1 MKKNTIKK
9 LPEETETVFIP
20 KESKHD
26 DALYIAVNGRR
37 MLVKK
42 GEPVS
47 LPRPF
52 AAVVKASFAAKAQAD
67 RFIDS
72 VSAEG

>member
-1 MKKNTIKK
+1 MKKVKTVK
-9 LPEETETVFIP
+9 PAEETETVFIP

-26 DALYIAVNGRR
+26 DALYIAVNGKR

-42 GEPVS
+42 GEPVA
-47 LPRPF
+47 LPKPF
-52 AAVVKASFAAKAQAD
+52 AAVVKASFAAKRTAEHY
-67 RFIDS
+67 IDA

>member
-1 MKKNTIKK
+1 MKKEATEIMK
-9 LPEETETVFIP
+9 EETETLVIP

-37 MLVKK
+37 MLVRK
-42 GEPVS
+42 GEPVT
-47 LPRPF
+47 LPKPF
-52 AAVVKASFAAKAQAD
+52 AEVVNASFAAKRQAE
-67 RFIDS
+67 RYIDS

>member
-1 MKKNTIKK
+1 MKKETEPKRRDD
-9 LPEETETVFIP
+9 TETVFIP

-26 DALYIAVNGRR
+26 DALYIAVNGKR

-42 GEPVS
+42 GEPVA
-47 LPRPF
+47 LPKAF
-52 AAVVKASFAAKAQAD
+52 AAVVQASFDAKQTAEKY
-67 RFIDS
+67 IDA

>member
-1 MKKNTIKK
+1 MKKEKTLK
-9 LPEETETVFIP
+9 PAEDTETVFIP

-42 GEPVS
+42 GESVA
-47 LPRPF
+47 LPKAF
-52 AAVVKASFAAKAQAD
+52 AAVVKASFAAKAQAE
-67 RFIDS
+67 RYIDS

>member
-1 MKKNTIKK
+1 MKKANVIKK
-9 LPEETETVFIP
+9 NEDTETVFIP

-42 GEPVS
+42 GEPVA
-47 LPRPF
+47 LPKAF
-52 AAVVKASFAAKAQAD
+52 AAVVQASFDAKRTAEKY
-67 RFIDS
+67 IDA
-72 VSAEG
+72 VCAEG

>member
-1 MKKNTIKK
+1 MKKETVNRR
-9 LPEETETVFIP
+9 EETRAVFIP

-42 GEPVS
+42 GESVA
-47 LPRPF
+47 LPIPF
-52 AAVVKASFAAKAQAD
+52 AAVVEASLNARREAERYID
-67 RFIDS
+67 R

>member
-1 MKKNTIKK
+1 MKKEIAKK
-9 LPEETETVFIP
+9 KAEETETVFIP

-42 GEPVS
+42 GEAVA
-47 LPRPF
+47 LPKAF
-52 AAVVKASFAAKAQAD
+52 AEVVKASFAAKAQAE
-67 RFIDS
+67 RYIDS

>member
-1 MKKNTIKK
+1 MKKELKTKRA
-9 LPEETETVFIP
+9 EETETVFIP
-20 KESKHD
+20 RESKHD

-42 GEPVS
+42 GEPVQ
-47 LPRPF
+47 LPRAF
-52 AAVVKASFAAKAQAD
+52 AAVVKASFAAKAQAE
-67 RFIDS
+67 RYIDS

>member
-1 MKKNTIKK
+1 MKKEMKQIV
-9 LPEETETVFIP
+9 PEATETVLIP

-47 LPRPF
+47 LPRSF
-52 AAVVKASFAAKAQAD
+52 AEVVKASFAAKQTAE
-67 RFIDS
+67 RYIDS
-72 VSAEG
+72 VAAQG

>member
-1 MKKNTIKK
+1 MKKEMQKNAAGD
-9 LPEETETVFIP
+9 TETVFIP

-42 GEPVS
+42 GEPVT
-47 LPRPF
+47 LPKAF
-52 AAVVKASFAAKAQAD
+52 AAVVKASFAARTQAE
-67 RFIDS
+67 RYIDS

>member
-1 MKKNTIKK
+1 MKKETEPKRRDD
-9 LPEETETVFIP
+9 TETVFIP

-42 GEPVS
+42 GEYVA
-47 LPRPF
+47 LPKPF
-52 AAVVKASFAAKAQAD
+52 AAVVKASFAAKAQAE
-67 RFIDS
+67 RYIDS
-72 VSAEG
+72 VCAEG

>member
-1 MKKNTIKK
+1 MKKEIAKK
-9 LPEETETVFIP
+9 KAEETETVFIP

-42 GEPVS
+42 GEPVT
-47 LPRPF
+47 LPKAF
-52 AAVVKASFAAKAQAD
+52 AEVVKASFAAKAQAE
-67 RFIDS
+67 RYIDS

>member
-1 MKKNTIKK
+1 MKTEKTTRK
-9 LPEETETVFIP
+9 EETRTVFIP

-26 DALYIAVNGRR
+26 DALFIAVNGRR

-42 GEPVS
+42 GESVELPV
-47 LPRPF
+47 PF
-52 AAVVKASFAAKAQAD
+52 AAVVEASMDARREAERYID
-67 RFIDS
+67 R

>member
-1 MKKNTIKK
+1 MKKEQPKNTN
-9 LPEETETVFIP
+9 EAAETVFIP

-42 GEPVS
+42 GETVS
-47 LPRPF
+47 LPRSF
-52 AAVVKASFAAKAQAD
+52 AAVVRASFEAKRSAE
-67 RFIDS
+67 RYIDS
-72 VSAEG
+72 VCAED

>member
-1 MKKNTIKK
+1 MKKEIAKK
-9 LPEETETVFIP
+9 KAEETETVFIP

-42 GEPVS
+42 GEPVA
-47 LPRPF
+47 LPRAF
-52 AAVVKASFAAKAQAD
+52 AEVVKASFAAKARAE
-67 RFIDS
+67 RYIDS
-72 VSAEG
+72 VCAED

>member
-1 MKKNTIKK
+1 MRKDNVIKKN
-9 LPEETETVFIP
+9 EDTETVFIP

-42 GEPVS
+42 GEYVA
-47 LPRPF
+47 LPKPF
-52 AAVVKASFAAKAQAD
+52 AAVVKASFAAKAQAE
-67 RFIDS
+67 RYIDS
-72 VSAEG
+72 VCAEG

>member
-1 MKKNTIKK
+1 MKKETKAAAR
-9 LPEETETVFIP
+9 EETETVFIP

-42 GEPVS
+42 GEPVN

-52 AAVVKASFAAKAQAD
+52 AEVVKASFAAKAQAE
-67 RFIDS
+67 RFIDP